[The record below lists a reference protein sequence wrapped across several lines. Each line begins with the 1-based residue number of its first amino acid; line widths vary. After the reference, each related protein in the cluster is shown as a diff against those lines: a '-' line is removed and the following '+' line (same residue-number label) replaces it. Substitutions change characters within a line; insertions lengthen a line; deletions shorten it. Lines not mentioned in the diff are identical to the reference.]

1 MFKKQVFIKGAVCI
15 AIAILVVGT
24 VQFVGATN
32 LQQQGITDPE
42 AKDTSGSK
50 APLAAANT
58 MNMVSDSIYTIRAQS
73 TATGGEG
80 LRGIH
85 YNQGVAVRGYGGST
99 SWAGYFAGKNGV
111 YGYSGTSGGDAVYG
125 YVPSGLSDSW
135 ASRFRNLSTSVGARA
150 IYAYSAGY
158 TALYA
163 RTAKPTS
170 YWDGYFPG
178 GGIYAASY
186 TSGSSMA
193 TIAYNAGHDVLVE
206 GDLVAVA
213 GVTMAPDGQPVLEV
227 RKATRADAAVVV
239 GVVSGKFVVETGT
252 ILKEEILHAATDES
266 QERAE
271 TSIMTEFPLDNY
283 KADGPVAPGE
293 YAILATS
300 GLAQVSAAQLDLGR
314 AETGSRAV
322 SRGGISIG
330 LLADAEPDA
339 DGLVWVFV
347 DF

>member
-1 MFKKQVFIKGAVCI
+1 
-15 AIAILVVGT
+15 
-24 VQFVGATN
+24 
-32 LQQQGITDPE
+32 
-42 AKDTSGSK
+42 
-50 APLAAANT
+50 
-58 MNMVSDSIYTIRAQS
+58 
-73 TATGGEG
+73 
-80 LRGIH
+80 
-85 YNQGVAVRGYGGST
+85 
-99 SWAGYFAGKNGV
+99 
-111 YGYSGTSGGDAVYG
+111 
-125 YVPSGLSDSW
+125 
-135 ASRFRNLSTSVGARA
+135 
-150 IYAYSAGY
+150 
-158 TALYA
+158 
-163 RTAKPTS
+163 
-170 YWDGYFPG
+170 
-178 GGIYAASY
+178 
-186 TSGSSMA
+186 
-193 TIAYNAGHDVLVE
+193 VLVE

-252 ILKEEILHAATDES
+252 IFKEEILNAATDES

-300 GLAQVSAAQLDLGR
+300 GLVQVSAAQLDLGR

-339 DGLVWVFV
+339 DGLVWVFM